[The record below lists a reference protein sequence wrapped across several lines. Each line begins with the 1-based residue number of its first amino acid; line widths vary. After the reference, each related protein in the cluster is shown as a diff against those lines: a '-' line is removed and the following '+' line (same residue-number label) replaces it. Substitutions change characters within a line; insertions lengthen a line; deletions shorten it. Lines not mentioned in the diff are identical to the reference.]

1 MKHLPFRTGS
11 GDILQARGNEV
22 VSLQNWT
29 GQRRQSRPASPGK
42 PYLANLKQTA
52 ARAAYRRSSGK
63 PVANIVVFASM
74 SSIASAGTGRLK

>member
-1 MKHLPFRTGS
+1 MKHLPLRTRS

-22 VSLQNWT
+22 VSLQNRT
-29 GQRRQSRPASPGK
+29 GQRQQSRPASPGK
-42 PYLANLKQTA
+42 PYLADLKQPVVQ
-52 ARAAYRRSSGK
+52 AAYGLFSGK